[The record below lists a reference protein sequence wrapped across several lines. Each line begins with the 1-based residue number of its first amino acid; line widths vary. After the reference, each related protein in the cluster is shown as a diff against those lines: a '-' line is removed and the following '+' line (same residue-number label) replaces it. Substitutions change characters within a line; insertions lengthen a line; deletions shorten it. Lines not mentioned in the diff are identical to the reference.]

1 MGLVNLFY
9 FILGAYA
16 LMYLVAFVVPLVK
29 ALSDLRPGDS
39 LNRLGALLRAEADEA
54 AAARRPAL
62 ATSGDGAVVVAVP
75 VSGAFE
81 SDPDDPPV
89 DEADDDEWYDEEA
102 EEEEEA
108 VAPART
114 SQVVAM
120 ERLTGHRALVA
131 RYPSPLVQDAVD
143 RVRAQYPGGAYQRVD
158 VERLPSYV
166 VYAERLGTARTMAG
180 LFVLLGLVLTMTK
193 LNSVV
198 GGIAGVTRSSTTQ
211 QGFLDAMSRLMQDI
225 GGAFTAS
232 IWGLWLMLAALAVL
246 AIIDQFAQKAV
257 AAVDREFSG
266 RVVPDLALLHQSL
279 APDLSLGDLLAKT
292 GASLSGLNVT
302 VDGLTRGMAA
312 SLAELGEQIRDML
325 QDFGRFEKH
334 YVQLSG
340 LLREIGEAGETLRSV
355 TRGLDGATQR
365 LAEPLDDFN
374 RNVGEHLA
382 LVRSHLETVGD
393 ATTAY
398 IEGYHETSTQLQ
410 TVQAHSDET
419 VQAIQNLLTTRIDGM
434 GREQVEALR
443 GFQKQAQETNARL
456 ATLIGVL
463 EKTPPRAAPVARH
476 SALGAEGGLPPT
488 LFLWV
493 AGGVQRLVAYVR
505 QQLRSRR

>member
-1 MGLVNLFY
+1 MGFADFFY
-9 FILGAYA
+9 FVLGIYA
-16 LMYLVAFVVPLVK
+16 LVYLAVFVAPLVK
-29 ALSDLRPGDS
+29 AASDLRPGES
-39 LNRLGALLRAEADEA
+39 LGRLQALLTDEADEA
-54 AAARRPAL
+54 AAARRHAL
-62 ATSGDGAVVVAVP
+62 AASGDGSVVVAAP
-75 VSGAFE
+75 TGRAFE
-81 SDPDDPPV
+81 PEDRPYDDPDGG
-89 DEADDDEWYDEEA
+89 EWYEEEEE

-108 VAPART
+108 AAGPT

-131 RYPSPLVQDAVD
+131 VYPSPLVQDAVD

-158 VERLPSYV
+158 VEQLPSYA

-193 LNSVV
+193 LNGVV
-198 GGIAGVTRSSTTQ
+198 GEIAKITQ
-211 QGFLDAMSRLMQDI
+211 APTDQAGFLAAMSDLMTGI

-232 IWGLWLMLAALAVL
+232 IWGLWLMLAALAIL
-246 AIIDQFAQKAV
+246 AVIDLFAQRAV
-257 AAVDREFSG
+257 SAVDRAFSG
-266 RVVPDLALLHQSL
+266 HVVPDLARLHQSL
-279 APDLSLGDLLAKT
+279 APDLSLGDVLAKT
-292 GASLSGLNVT
+292 STSITGLNLT

-312 SLAELGEQIRDML
+312 SLSDLGEQIREML

-340 LLREIGEAGETLRSV
+340 LLHEIGTAGATLQKV

-382 LVRSHLETVGD
+382 LVRTHLETVGD
-393 ATTAY
+393 ATTAH
-398 IEGYHETSTQLQ
+398 IEGYRETTTQLQ
-410 TVQAHSDET
+410 TVQAHGDET
-419 VQAIQNLLTTRIDGM
+419 VQAIQNLLTTRVAGIE
-434 GREQVEALR
+434 RQQVEALR
-443 GFQKQAQETNARL
+443 TFQKQAQETNARL

-463 EKTPPRAAPVARH
+463 EKPPARSAAPAARG
-476 SALGAEGGLPPT
+476 SALDAHGGLPPT

-505 QQLRSRR
+505 QQVRARR